1 MQFQSSSQAIRSDE
15 PLSTRN
21 AEMTNDM
28 HEKSPV
34 RRRWRGLLACAAIAA
49 GMASFGARAQ
59 QAQDNEFRIG
69 FAMALTG
76 PIAELTKLVM
86 RGAEVQLERINASGG
101 IGGLPVR
108 FVVCDIQSQE
118 AQALLCTRR
127 LIAQDKVH
135 MLIGANGTA
144 TTLAAIPA
152 VQSAGVPMFA
162 FAGGKIVY
170 DPLKKWVFKMVT
182 SNDDQNPVM
191 LEYSKHKNWKRA
203 VLIRDGS
210 SFGKDVSSS
219 LLPLL
224 KDYGVELAAE
234 EIYAPSDTD
243 VTAQV
248 ARIRALNP
256 DVVYNL
262 ASNLSL
268 GALVSRKLVQ
278 MGVQAPIVVQWNLQS
293 PAYAE
298 LVPEAVG
305 QTYFI
310 GMKAALRDLPASDPM
325 YKNIMDFRQAFQ
337 KKYDGAEPVVPSLMT
352 IDPLQIV
359 QQIGK
364 RVGAKVRD
372 PEVLRTELESV
383 ENHVG
388 ILGIWSF
395 SPTDHGPHLQDGLT
409 MMQFKDHRWQQ
420 AN

>member
-1 MQFQSSSQAIRSDE
+1 
-15 PLSTRN
+15 
-21 AEMTNDM
+21 MTS
-28 HEKSPV
+28 ETQKKFPA
-34 RRRWRGLLACAAIAA
+34 RCRWRGLFAGAAIALS
-49 GMASFGARAQ
+49 MASFGA
-59 QAQDNEFRIG
+59 QAQDKEFRIG

-86 RGAEVQLERINASGG
+86 RGAEAELDRINASGG
-101 IGGLPVR
+101 IGGLPVK

-118 AQALLCTRR
+118 AQALLCTRK
-127 LIAQDKVH
+127 LITQDKVH
-135 MLIGANGTA
+135 MVIGANGTA

-152 VQSAGVPMFA
+152 VQSAGIPMFA

-191 LEYSKHKNWKRA
+191 LEYSKQKNWKRA

-210 SFGKDVSSS
+210 SFGKDASGS

-224 KDYGVELAAE
+224 KQYGIDLVAE
-234 EIYAPSDTD
+234 EIYAPTDTD

-248 ARIRALNP
+248 TRIRGLQP

-310 GMKAALRDLPASDPM
+310 GLKAALRNVPSSDPM
-325 YKNIMDFRQAFQ
+325 YNNIMEFRNAFQ
-337 KKYDGAEPVVPSLMT
+337 KKYKGVEPVVPSLMSV
-352 IDPLQIV
+352 DPLQIV
-359 QQIGK
+359 QQIGR
-364 RVGAKVRD
+364 RVGAKVQD
-372 PEVLRTELESV
+372 PEVLRREIESV
-383 ENHVG
+383 RNHVG
-388 ILGIWSF
+388 IVGIWSF
-395 SPTDHGPHLQDGLT
+395 SPTDHGPHLRDGLT
-409 MMQFKDHRWQQ
+409 MMQFKDHLWQQ

>member
-1 MQFQSSSQAIRSDE
+1 
-15 PLSTRN
+15 
-21 AEMTNDM
+21 MTIET
-28 HEKSPV
+28 HGKSPNH
-34 RRRWRGLLACAAIAA
+34 RRWCGALACAVLAM
-49 GMASFGARAQ
+49 GMTSFGA
-59 QAQDNEFRIG
+59 QAQPAQDKEFRIG

-118 AQALLCTRR
+118 AQALLCARR
-127 LIAQDKVH
+127 LISQDKVH
-135 MLIGANGTA
+135 MLVGANGTA

-162 FAGGKIVY
+162 FAGGKVVY

-191 LEYSKHKNWKRA
+191 LEYSKQKNWKRA

-210 SFGKDVSSS
+210 SFGKDVSGS

-224 KDYGVELAAE
+224 KNYGVELVAE
-234 EIYAPSDTD
+234 EIYAPTDTD

-248 ARIRALNP
+248 TRIRALNP

-310 GMKAALRDLPASDPM
+310 GLKAALRTLPSSDPM
-325 YKNIMDFRQAFQ
+325 YKNIMDFRSAFE
-337 KKYDGAEPVVPSLMT
+337 KKYKDAEPAVPSLMT

-359 QQIGK
+359 QEIGK
-364 RVGAKVRD
+364 RIGTKVQD
-372 PEVLRTELESV
+372 PEVLRNEIEAV
-383 ENHVG
+383 KNHVG
-388 ILGIWSF
+388 IVGIWSF
-395 SPTDHGPHLQDGLT
+395 SPTDHGPHLRDGLT
-409 MMQFKDHRWQQ
+409 MMQLKGHNWQQ